1 MLIGERTAEEIKI
14 KIGSATPYDGEGAM
28 DVRGRS
34 LIDGLPKNIEI
45 TSEDVRE
52 ALYKPLSEILE
63 TIRTTLERTPPELL
77 ADIVDNGIMLTG
89 GGALLRGIDRLISE
103 ETKIPVHIAVDPLDC
118 VAMGTGMCLERGNI

>member
-45 TSEDVRE
+45 TSEC
-52 ALYKPLSEILE
+52 P
-63 TIRTTLERTPPELL
+63 
-77 ADIVDNGIMLTG
+77 
-89 GGALLRGIDRLISE
+89 
-103 ETKIPVHIAVDPLDC
+103 
-118 VAMGTGMCLERGNI
+118 